1 MSKETI
7 EVDYRM
13 WARRNAWNKIC
24 TGLFVASGVVCI
36 ITFNVCQAMK
46 TRTVVKVKTVE
57 KPTVIYRTV
66 KGNLNMGRVIKCSQD
81 LEHIRSTRYHHPS
94 LVKDCEDRMDN
105 YYTAAEIE
113 AAYRMLKEN

>member
-46 TRTVVKVKTVE
+46 T
-57 KPTVIYRTV
+57 V
-66 KGNLNMGRVIKCSQD
+66 KGNLNMGRVIECSQD